1 MMGALGGAALG
12 VAVAGD
18 DDPARVTPAATAGA
32 GIGM

>member
-1 MMGALGGAALG
+1 MMGTLGGAALG

-18 DDPARVTPAATAGA
+18 DDPTMVALAATAGE